1 MRSLC
6 LVAARSQPALGRG
19 DRRQLAMCSDV
30 TMALPPDGREML
42 TPHTGQVTVGACGTA
57 TSYRGLM
64 A

>member
-1 MRSLC
+1 
-6 LVAARSQPALGRG
+6 
-19 DRRQLAMCSDV
+19 
-30 TMALPPDGREML
+30 L